1 MGKCELCSKEGSRM
15 EANHKE
21 LGRIMVCQDCWA
33 NLYDKNRMTC
43 SVDASGGSCSCC
55 SCRQVGRRSWKNVFA
70 QYNILQVEIPFGDFV
85 SAQKHMNF

>member
-1 MGKCELCSKEGSRM
+1 MCQRLYARENDRNITEEVNKMGKCELCSKEGSRM

-21 LGRIMVCQDCWA
+21 LGRIMVCQDCWV

-55 SCRQVGRRSWKNVFA
+55 SCR
-70 QYNILQVEIPFGDFV
+70 
-85 SAQKHMNF
+85 